1 MLFTRNKNNRTFRQ
15 NYTTR
20 KQLNNN
26 TIGRATLVSF
36 FKKRRNQN
44 SIYAYWISE
53 RFYVLQLKTD
63 KSKNKISSD
72 KKSDRPHNHN
82 NQCVWINNRKSNLT
96 PSGTLQSLQ

>member
-26 TIGRATLVSF
+26 TIERATLVSF

-53 RFYVLQLKTD
+53 RLYVLQLKTD

-72 KKSDRPHNHN
+72 KNLIDHIITI
-82 NQCVWINNRKSNLT
+82 INV
-96 PSGTLQSLQ
+96 